1 MFFRDGLSGKHDDYM
16 MSCRSATTHSVLL
29 LLTTAALTSSQ
40 LCYLLYSLLAEFLKC
55 PLSHRVILALGVQ
68 TDLISFC
75 FTGILNRIV
84 KGNRNS
90 VSIPFE
96 FLPHTHS
103 SLPFLLLS
111 RSLRLYSTA
120 HYLHIKSNSMIHK
133 NQKAATFLLSVTKEF
148 KTWKEFP
155 SSQSVTPNSGITQF
169 IKTGS

>member
-40 LCYLLYSLLAEFLKC
+40 LSYLLYSLLAEFLKC

-68 TDLISFC
+68 IDLISFC
-75 FTGILNRIV
+75 FTGILNRTV

-90 VSIPFE
+90 ISISFE

-111 RSLRLYSTA
+111 RRLRLYSTA
-120 HYLHIKSNSMIHK
+120 HYISKATAWYTKNKKQPNFYFQWLKSLKHEK
-133 NQKAATFLLSVTKEF
+133 NFLPL
-148 KTWKEFP
+148 
-155 SSQSVTPNSGITQF
+155 NL
-169 IKTGS
+169 